1 MSISAAGVSPQG
13 WGGSGVSPSAPQPA
27 VLTSFLAW
35 PWLSTKVPQP
45 LSRVCSM
52 KCVAF
57 FSAWQLMSRRVMFTT
72 SLMGYN
78 KGNSRAQLP
87 LACPAS
93 PPLTSQHLE
102 QVPSPPG
109 GTWR

>member
-57 FSAWQLMSRRVMFTT
+57 FSAWQLMSRKVMFTT